1 MTTPSKDADNRGHL
15 LVVEHAI
22 SGMEEATR
30 REGGVW
36 GLVTP
41 TSEDGPRWAVQ
52 LEPGTASSAQY
63 TLDHVLLGSSGHM
76 RVLWAGSE
84 VDMKPALL

>member
-22 SGMEEATR
+22 SGIEEATK
-30 REGGVW
+30 REEGAW
-36 GLVTP
+36 GFVTP

-52 LEPGTASSAQY
+52 LEPEETLQY
-63 TLDHVLLGSSGHM
+63 TLDHDFLRSSGHM
-76 RVLWAGSE
+76 HVMGWF
-84 VDMKPALL
+84 